1 MPQGATKVT
10 RCDVTEN
17 VTREPASP
25 ARTGYARG
33 VREKLRSDEVR
44 RFGAAVPELLRLLE
58 TALNSVFDEQGH
70 RWTELKLRVGA
81 GMSAVELALHSRLQP
96 RRALWHACMVLMSLK
111 GAASGDDGRLLE
123 QVADIAHTLSLV
135 SIACDSETA
144 SEETVLQ
151 ARGFLDALGDGE
163 GLSWDTLVRANRA
176 VGS

>member
-1 MPQGATKVT
+1 MPESAPKVT
-10 RCDVTEN
+10 PGGVTEN
-17 VTREPASP
+17 VTQEAALAPRE
-25 ARTGYARG
+25 GYARG

-44 RFGAAVPELLRLLE
+44 RFGAAVPDLLRLLE

-81 GMSAVELALHSRLQP
+81 GMSAVELAMNSRLQA

-135 SIACDSETA
+135 SIACDSESA

-151 ARGFLDALGDGE
+151 ARAFLEALGDGE
-163 GLSWDTLVRANRA
+163 GLSWDALVRANRA
-176 VGS
+176 EG

>member
-1 MPQGATKVT
+1 M
-10 RCDVTEN
+10 TEN
-17 VTREPASP
+17 VTQEPAS
-25 ARTGYARG
+25 AFGEGYARG

-44 RFGAAVPELLRLLE
+44 RFGAAVPALLGLLE

-81 GMSAVELALHSRLQP
+81 GMSAVELAMNSRLQP

-135 SIACDSETA
+135 SIACDSESA
-144 SEETVLQ
+144 SDETVAQ
-151 ARGFLDALGDGE
+151 ARAFLEALGDGE
-163 GLSWDTLVRANRA
+163 GLSWHTLVRANQA
-176 VGS
+176 AGS

>member
-1 MPQGATKVT
+1 M
-10 RCDVTEN
+10 TEN
-17 VTREPASP
+17 VTQEAALVSRG
-25 ARTGYARG
+25 GYARG

-44 RFGAAVPELLRLLE
+44 RFGAAVPALLGLLE

-81 GMSAVELALHSRLQP
+81 GMSAVELAMNSRLQP

-135 SIACDSETA
+135 SIACDSESA
-144 SEETVLQ
+144 SDETVVQ
-151 ARGFLDALGDGE
+151 ARAFLDALGDGE

-176 VGS
+176 AGA